1 MANYC
6 NIFIYFTFSRTC
18 FIFFRILLFG
28 NLPEHIFLKF
38 LYYFLSWQEAQ
49 FSFEYIYF
57 ILHFPE
63 HSRAIYFDFRTVLF
77 LKCLKAQF
85 SFEKIW
91 LMLQKE
97 KNKTSSQQSVYA
109 AGRLAI
115 ELVPTYLYSKR
126 MFLLVVEVIFSSL
139 SAKSSTF
146 RVFSHLGKSFNLLV
160 VSLACNFPNF
170 EYNFR
175 LVLNQPIIIQRI
187 LFCIRNCLI
196 HVKHSYDSKFLA
208 SKCI

>member
-1 MANYC
+1 M
-6 NIFIYFTFSRTC
+6 S
-18 FIFFRILLFG
+18 IL
-28 NLPEHIFLKF
+28 FLI
-38 LYYFLSWQEAQ
+38 ADQ

-109 AGRLAI
+109 AVRLA
-115 ELVPTYLYSKR
+115 YGSWY
-126 MFLLVVEVIFSSL
+126 
-139 SAKSSTF
+139 
-146 RVFSHLGKSFNLLV
+146 
-160 VSLACNFPNF
+160 
-170 EYNFR
+170 
-175 LVLNQPIIIQRI
+175 QP
-187 LFCIRNCLI
+187 
-196 HVKHSYDSKFLA
+196 S
-208 SKCI
+208 